1 MSSTV
6 KPTAR
11 KDNIVVQEF
20 DNELLIYDLRAN
32 KALCLN
38 QTSAKIW
45 SKCNGRKSIATI
57 KEELERE
64 TRSVVTDE
72 LVWLALDQLN
82 KQNLIEEEKEIPSS
96 FKGLSRREVIR
107 RIGIG
112 SMVALPIITAMIAP
126 LPAYAASGCVPVL
139 PGCACMAGTM
149 TGVDCTGTEA
159 VPCAS
164 PLCRCVS
171 TGGATGMILDN
182 CVP

>member
-11 KDNIVVQEF
+11 KDEIVVQEF

-38 QTSAKIW
+38 QTSARIW

-57 KEELERE
+57 KEELEKE

-72 LVWLALDQLN
+72 LVWLALDQLK

-126 LPAYAASGCVPVL
+126 LPAFAASGCITVL
-139 PGCACMAGTM
+139 GGCTCMAGTA
-149 TGVDCTGTEA
+149 TGTDCTATA
-159 VPCAS
+159 VVACVS
-164 PLCRCVS
+164 PLCRCVDNG
-171 TGGATGMILDN
+171 TLGGMGGD

>member
-38 QTSAKIW
+38 PTSAKVW
-45 SKCNGRKSIATI
+45 SKCNGLKSIKRI
-57 KEELERE
+57 REELERE

-72 LVWLALDQLN
+72 LVWLALDQLK
-82 KQNLIEEEKEIPSS
+82 KQNLIQEEKEIPSS
-96 FKGLSRREVIR
+96 FEGLSRREVIR

-112 SMVALPIITAMIAP
+112 SMVALPVIIAMIAP
-126 LPAYAASGCVPVL
+126 LPAYAASGCVAVT
-139 PGCACMAGTM
+139 PGCACPAGTM
-149 TGVDCTGTEA
+149 LGVDCTATA
-159 VPCAS
+159 VVPCAS
-164 PLCRCVS
+164 SLCRCVS
-171 TGGATGMILDN
+171 TGGSTGMVLDN
-182 CVP
+182 CLP